1 MAPKIPS
8 VISCSSPALLEYEL
22 SEVRAGLEIMETE
35 DSWDKILNAL
45 LRLNAIVIGSAADY
59 PSQLIA
65 ACKGFVRPLIN
76 SLTSERSRLSGAA
89 TDVLTSLVTHLQ
101 RTFEALIPHFVP
113 TLLTLAARSNKIFIA
128 RAKACLLAIVENC
141 QSPAILP
148 LLRHA
153 ISDKSVALR
162 LTVVDLVVA
171 CLNCFNPPDLEAP
184 YRAEDIEVVIRATAR
199 DPNADIRK
207 SSRKAFEAYKI
218 LFPSRVDAFVAP
230 FTPTMRKY
238 LDVKN
243 AAANQRKPLLSS
255 STSAPSV
262 PSLSQSSDTLS
273 RSQPVQGHAKSA
285 STSAAV
291 STATSFTRVEKPSR
305 SASSKP
311 PSAANAPASD
321 SVLMPPPPPPE
332 KKASSGPVRPPPSM
346 RQAIAAAAA
355 APTRPRLGRL
365 ASRPKLQ
372 TSGSMASDITKSLPT
387 SSHGG
392 AQRPEKAPTPPSTS
406 STSDAT
412 QSVPPPATEEP
423 PRVRSTTG
431 PRRVPKS
438 EAVPGTTSAPSGPPA
453 PSHKQAESLKET
465 TEEKG
470 KDKEKPTFAS
480 STSSSRSM
488 HADVH
493 ARSRS
498 PSRLASSTASGT
510 GEDEELVRQRVRV
523 KERREAKEKERE
535 ARKRTE
541 NQAEEAFRP
550 RPASRAEESHTRA
563 DSKNRELHPRPASR
577 MDERQP
583 VFRPPSR
590 AEAKPVFSRPESRA
604 GRPAQ
609 ARPESRS
616 EPQAPERPRK
626 KRPVEQPSIAVQPQQ
641 VVDSEAEVLARVLA
655 KEERRRRRAERA
667 AEAAKAEEAL
677 TRAPSKRGKERS
689 DQEVPSKKR
698 RGEREEAE
706 ERRRKHREALPSRDL
721 VNPGESTA
729 PGQIVQQGPKERQA
743 SASED
748 VPLCSESSTSST
760 GIKNDATGATTN
772 DSEGSE
778 GSSQGLINIEGGS
791 SMKEEVPPT
800 EKTAGPDMSA
810 KAKEADSSRPR
821 EYGGVRPL
829 TIHKASAGNSPV
841 DSNDDVVDINASFVP
856 LPPSPPEPVVPETPA
871 PLRQALA
878 ARRNQVPATPISKLL
893 VSIQRGFEMDQNAIE
908 EEDESEPLSQD
919 VQPLQASS
927 SAPEPAVFEEAR
939 VAKGED
945 HRRHRSHEV
954 KAKEEDA
961 NPFFVDTRPR
971 KHKSESSK
979 GRGHNEARAPFMPR
993 AENR

>member
-8 VISCSSPALLEYEL
+8 VISCSSTALLEYEL

-45 LRLNAIVIGSAADY
+45 LRLNAIAIGSAADY

-65 ACKGFVRPLIN
+65 ACKSFVRPLIN

-89 TDVLTSLVTHLQ
+89 TDVLTSLATHLQ
-101 RTFEALIPHFVP
+101 RAFEALIPHFVP

-162 LTVVDLVVA
+162 LTVVELVVA

-184 YRAEDIEVVIRATAR
+184 NRPEDIEIVIRATAR

-230 FTPTMRKY
+230 LTPTMKKY
-238 LDVKN
+238 LDVKS
-243 AAANQRKPLLSS
+243 AAVNQRKPLLSS
-255 STSAPSV
+255 STSAPSI
-262 PSLSQSSDTLS
+262 PSLSQSADTLS
-273 RSQPVQGHAKSA
+273 RSQPIVQGHAKSA

-291 STATSFTRVEKPSR
+291 STTTTFTRVEKPSR

-311 PSAANAPASD
+311 PSAGNAPALD

-332 KKASSGPVRPPPSM
+332 KKSSSGPVRPPPSM

-365 ASRPKLQ
+365 ASRPNLQ
-372 TSGSMASDITKSLPT
+372 TSGSMASDVTKSQPT
-387 SSHGG
+387 SSRGG
-392 AQRPEKAPTPPSTS
+392 AQRPEKAPTPPSVS
-406 STSDAT
+406 PILDAAQT
-412 QSVPPPATEEP
+412 APPPTTEEP

-438 EAVPGTTSAPSGPPA
+438 EAVPVTTSAPSGPPA
-453 PSHKQAESLKET
+453 SSHKQVESLKET
-465 TEEKG
+465 TKEKG
-470 KDKEKPTFAS
+470 KDKEKPTFAT
-480 STSSSRSM
+480 STSSTTST
-488 HADVH
+488 HTDGH
-493 ARSRS
+493 ARSRP
-498 PSRLASSTASGT
+498 PSRLASSTTSQT
-510 GEDEELVRQRVRV
+510 GEGEAPMKHNERTEKKERV
-523 KERREAKEKERE
+523 KDNERD

-541 NQAEEAFRP
+541 SRAEEAFRP
-550 RPASRAEESHTRA
+550 RPAFRSDASHKRA
-563 DSKNRELHPRPASR
+563 DSKDRESHARPASR

-590 AEAKPVFSRPESRA
+590 AETKPVFSRPPSRMDKAQEKAESRA
-604 GRPAQ
+604 
-609 ARPESRS
+609 ESA
-616 EPQAPERPRK
+616 APERPRK
-626 KRPVEQPSIAVQPQQ
+626 KRPVDQLAAQSQPQQ
-641 VVDSEAEVLARVLA
+641 VAESDADAQARALA
-655 KEERRRRRAERA
+655 KAERRRRREERA
-667 AEAAKAEEAL
+667 AEAAKAAEAL
-677 TRAPSKRGKERS
+677 TRAPSKKGKERS
-689 DQEVPSKKR
+689 DREVPSKKR
-698 RGEREEAE
+698 RGEAE
-706 ERRRKHREALPSRDL
+706 EGEARRRKHREVHPSQDL

-729 PGQIVQQGPKERQA
+729 PGKIIRQGSEERQA
-743 SASED
+743 LASKD
-748 VPLCSESSTSST
+748 VPLCPESSAGSKTN
-760 GIKNDATGATTN
+760 GND
-772 DSEGSE
+772 GSE
-778 GSSQGLINIEGGS
+778 GSSKGPINVEGGS
-791 SMKEEVPPT
+791 STKEEVSAP
-800 EKTAGPDMSA
+800 EKTSEPCTPA
-810 KAKEADSSRPR
+810 KAKEAQSSRF
-821 EYGGVRPL
+821 GGVRPL
-829 TIHKASAGNSPV
+829 AIHKASASNSPV
-841 DSNDDVVDINASFVP
+841 ESNADAVDTDASFVP
-856 LPPSPPEPVVPETPA
+856 LPSSPPEPVVPETPA

-893 VSIQRGFEMDQNAIE
+893 VSIQRGFETDQNAIE
-908 EEDESEPLSQD
+908 EEDEGELLSQG

-927 SAPEPAVFEEAR
+927 SEPEAVVAEER
-939 VAKGED
+939 VVRGDD
-945 HRRHRSHEV
+945 HRRHHSHEN
-954 KAKEEDA
+954 KAKTEDA

-979 GRGHNEARAPFMPR
+979 ARGHNERKEHNEARVPFMRR

>member
-8 VISCSSPALLEYEL
+8 VISCSSTALLEYEL

-45 LRLNAIVIGSAADY
+45 LRLNAIAIGSAADY

-89 TDVLTSLVTHLQ
+89 TDVLTSLATYLQ

-162 LTVVDLVVA
+162 LTVVELVVA

-184 YRAEDIEVVIRATAR
+184 NRPEDIEIVIRATAR
-199 DPNADIRK
+199 DPSADIRK

-230 FTPTMRKY
+230 LTPTMKKY
-238 LDVKN
+238 LDVKS

-255 STSAPSV
+255 STSAPSI
-262 PSLSQSSDTLS
+262 PSLSQSADTLS
-273 RSQPVQGHAKSA
+273 RSQPIVQGHAKSA

-291 STATSFTRVEKPSR
+291 STTTTFTRVDKPSR

-311 PSAANAPASD
+311 PSAGNAPALD

-332 KKASSGPVRPPPSM
+332 KKSSSGPVRPPPSM

-365 ASRPKLQ
+365 ASRPNLQ
-372 TSGSMASDITKSLPT
+372 TSGSMASDVTKSQPT
-387 SSHGG
+387 SSRGG
-392 AQRPEKAPTPPSTS
+392 AQRPEKAPTPPSISPTL
-406 STSDAT
+406 DAA
-412 QSVPPPATEEP
+412 QSAPPPTTEEP

-438 EAVPGTTSAPSGPPA
+438 EAVPVTTSAPSGPPA
-453 PSHKQAESLKET
+453 SSRKQVESLKET
-465 TEEKG
+465 TKEKG
-470 KDKEKPTFAS
+470 KDKEKPTFAT
-480 STSSSRSM
+480 STSSSTST
-488 HADVH
+488 HTDVH
-493 ARSRS
+493 ARSRP
-498 PSRLASSTASGT
+498 PSRLASSTTSPT
-510 GEDEELVRQRVRV
+510 GEEEALMRRNERTE
-523 KERREAKEKERE
+523 KERIKEKERE
-535 ARKRTE
+535 GTE
-541 NQAEEAFRP
+541 TRAEAFRP
-550 RPASRAEESHTRA
+550 RPASRMEETHKRT
-563 DSKNRELHPRPASR
+563 DSKDHELHPRPASR
-577 MDERQP
+577 VDDRQP

-590 AEAKPVFSRPESRA
+590 TKPVFTRPPSRMEKAQERAESRA
-604 GRPAQ
+604 
-609 ARPESRS
+609 
-616 EPQAPERPRK
+616 EPGVPERPRK
-626 KRPVEQPSIAVQPQQ
+626 KRPVDQPPVQTQPQQ
-641 VVDSEAEVLARVLA
+641 APEPDAEAQARVLA

-667 AEAAKAEEAL
+667 AEAAQATEAL
-677 TRAPSKRGKERS
+677 TRAPSKKGKERI

-698 RGEREEAE
+698 RGEAE
-706 ERRRKHREALPSRDL
+706 EGEARRRKHREVHPSQDL

-729 PGQIVQQGPKERQA
+729 PGKIIQQGSEERQA
-743 SASED
+743 LASKD
-748 VPLCSESSTSST
+748 VPLCPESSAGSKTN
-760 GIKNDATGATTN
+760 GND
-772 DSEGSE
+772 GSE
-778 GSSQGLINIEGGS
+778 GSSKGPINVEGGS
-791 SMKEEVPPT
+791 STKEEVSAP
-800 EKTAGPDMSA
+800 EKTSEPCTPA
-810 KAKEADSSRPR
+810 KAKEAQSSRF
-821 EYGGVRPL
+821 GGVRPL
-829 TIHKASAGNSPV
+829 AIHKASASNSPV
-841 DSNDDVVDINASFVP
+841 ESNADAVDTDASFVP
-856 LPPSPPEPVVPETPA
+856 LPSSPPEPVVPETPA

-893 VSIQRGFEMDQNAIE
+893 VSIQRGFETHQNAIE
-908 EEDESEPLSQD
+908 EEDEGELLSQG

-927 SAPEPAVFEEAR
+927 SEPEAVVAEER
-939 VAKGED
+939 VVKGDD
-945 HRRHRSHEV
+945 HRRHHSHEN
-954 KAKEEDA
+954 KAKTEDA

-979 GRGHNEARAPFMPR
+979 ARGHNGRKEHNEARVPFMRR

>member
-22 SEVRAGLEIMETE
+22 SEVRAGLEIIETE

-128 RAKACLLAIVENC
+128 RAKACLLAIVESC

-184 YRAEDIEVVIRATAR
+184 NRAEGIEVVIRATAR

-218 LFPSRVDAFVAP
+218 LFPSRVNAFVAP
-230 FTPTMRKY
+230 LTPTMRKY
-238 LDVKN
+238 LDVKS

-262 PSLSQSSDTLS
+262 PSLSQSADTLS

-291 STATSFTRVEKPSR
+291 STATTFTRVEKPSR

-311 PSAANAPASD
+311 PSAGNAPASD

-372 TSGSMASDITKSLPT
+372 TSGSMASDITKGLPT

-406 STSDAT
+406 STLDAT

-438 EAVPGTTSAPSGPPA
+438 EAVPDTTSAPSGPPA
-453 PSHKQAESLKET
+453 PRHKQAESLKET
-465 TEEKG
+465 TKQKG

-488 HADVH
+488 HTDVH
-493 ARSRS
+493 ALSRP
-498 PSRLASSTASGT
+498 PSRLASSTASRD
-510 GEDEELVRQRVRV
+510 GEDEEPVRQQERA
-523 KERREAKEKERE
+523 KERREAKEKERD

-541 NQAEEAFRP
+541 RREEETFRP
-550 RPASRAEESHTRA
+550 RPASRVEESHTRA
-563 DSKNRELHPRPASR
+563 DSKNRDLHPRPASR
-577 MDERQP
+577 MDEGQP

-590 AEAKPVFSRPESRA
+590 AEAKSVFSRPPSRM
-604 GRPAQ
+604 GKAQ
-609 ARPESRS
+609 ERPEFRA
-616 EPQAPERPRK
+616 ETHAPERPRK
-626 KRPVEQPSIAVQPQQ
+626 KRPVEQPSVAVQPQQ
-641 VVDSEAEVLARVLA
+641 VVDLEAEARARALA

-667 AEAAKAEEAL
+667 AETAKAAEAL

-698 RGEREEAE
+698 RGEGEEGEA
-706 ERRRKHREALPSRDL
+706 RRRKHREVLPYEGL
-721 VNPGESTA
+721 ESSGDPTV
-729 PGQIVQQGPKERQA
+729 PRRIIQQERQVA
-743 SASED
+743 APQD
-748 VPLCSESSTSST
+748 VALRPESSTSSKSSEVAT
-760 GIKNDATGATTN
+760 KNDN
-772 DSEGSE
+772 DGSE
-778 GSSQGLINIEGGS
+778 GWNQDPTNVEGGS
-791 SMKEEVPPT
+791 WTKKEVPPS
-800 EKTAGPDMSA
+800 EKTAEPRTPSKTEKVRA
-810 KAKEADSSRPR
+810 SRPR
-821 EYGGVRPL
+821 ECGGIRPL
-829 TIHKASAGNSPV
+829 AIHKASVGNSPV
-841 DSNDDVVDINASFVP
+841 ESNEDAVDLDASFIP
-856 LPPSPPEPVVPETPA
+856 LPPSHSEPVVPETPA

-908 EEDESEPLSQD
+908 EEDEGEHLSQD
-919 VQPLQASS
+919 VQSLQAPSS
-927 SAPEPAVFEEAR
+927 VPEPAVFEEAR

-945 HRRHRSHEV
+945 HRQHRSHEV
-954 KAKEEDA
+954 KAKTEDA
-961 NPFFVDTRPR
+961 NPFFVDTHSR

-979 GRGHNEARAPFMPR
+979 GRGHNERREHNEARVPFMPR

>member
-8 VISCSSPALLEYEL
+8 VISCSSAALLEYEL
-22 SEVRAGLEIMETE
+22 SDVRAGLEVMETE

-65 ACKGFVRPLIN
+65 ACKGFVRPMIN

-89 TDVLTSLVTHLQ
+89 TDVLTSLATHLQ

-128 RAKACLLAIVENC
+128 RAKACLMTIVENC

-162 LTVVDLVVA
+162 LTVVDLVVT

-184 YRAEDIEVVIRATAR
+184 NRPEDIEVVIRATAR

-230 FTPTMRKY
+230 LTPTMKKY
-238 LDVKN
+238 LDVKS

-262 PSLSQSSDTLS
+262 PSLSQSADTLS
-273 RSQPVQGHAKSA
+273 RSQPVLQGHAKSA
-285 STSAAV
+285 STSAVV
-291 STATSFTRVEKPSR
+291 STATTFTRVENPSR
-305 SASSKP
+305 STSSKP
-311 PSAANAPASD
+311 PSAGNVPTADN
-321 SVLMPPPPPPE
+321 VLMPPPPPPE

-372 TSGSMASDITKSLPT
+372 TSGSMAADVTKSQPT

-406 STSDAT
+406 PTLDAA
-412 QSVPPPATEEP
+412 QSGLPVTEEP

-438 EAVPGTTSAPSGPPA
+438 EAVPITTSAPSGPPA

-465 TEEKG
+465 TKQKG
-470 KDKEKPTFAS
+470 KDKEKPTYAS
-480 STSSSRSM
+480 STSSTD
-488 HADVH
+488 AH
-493 ARSRS
+493 ARSRP
-498 PSRLASSTASGT
+498 PSQLALSIASKI
-510 GEDEELVRQRVRV
+510 GEDEELMRQEQRS
-523 KERREAKEKERE
+523 KERREAKEKVGD
-535 ARKRTE
+535 ARKKTE
-541 NQAEEAFRP
+541 SRAEEPFRP
-550 RPASRAEESHTRA
+550 RPASRAEETHKRV
-563 DSKNRELHPRPASR
+563 DSKDQELRSRPASR

-590 AEAKPVFSRPESRA
+590 AEAKPVFSRPPSRMD
-604 GRPAQ
+604 RAQ
-609 ARPESRS
+609 ERPESRA
-616 EPQAPERPRK
+616 ETHAPERPRK
-626 KRPVEQPSIAVQPQQ
+626 KRPVDQPPVAVQPQQ
-641 VVDSEAEVLARVLA
+641 VADSEAEALARALA

-677 TRAPSKRGKERS
+677 TRAPSKRGKERT
-689 DQEVPSKKR
+689 DQEAPSKKR
-698 RGEREEAE
+698 RGVAE
-706 ERRRKHREALPSRDL
+706 ESGAARRRHREVHPPQDL

-729 PGQIVQQGPKERQA
+729 PGQIVQQGLEERQA
-743 SASED
+743 IVSKD
-748 VPLCSESSTSST
+748 VPLSPESSAGSNTKL
-760 GIKNDATGATTN
+760 IGATNGN
-772 DSEGSE
+772 DRSE
-778 GSSQGLINIEGGS
+778 GSSQGPINVEGGS
-791 SMKEEVPPT
+791 STKEEVPAP
-800 EKTAGPDMSA
+800 EKASDPCTPA
-810 KAKEADSSRPR
+810 KAKETRPR

-829 TIHKASAGNSPV
+829 AIHKASASNSPM
-841 DSNDDVVDINASFVP
+841 DSNEDAVDMDASFVP

-893 VSIQRGFEMDQNAIE
+893 VSIQRGFEMDQNVIE
-908 EEDESEPLSQD
+908 EEDEGEHSSQD
-919 VQPLQASS
+919 VQPLSESS
-927 SAPEPAVFEEAR
+927 SVPEPAVFEEAR
-939 VAKGED
+939 VAKGEE
-945 HRRHRSHEV
+945 HSRHRSHEV
-954 KAKEEDA
+954 KAKTEDA

-979 GRGHNEARAPFMPR
+979 GRGHNERREHNKDRLPFMPR